1 MSAEKNSPELEQI
14 SRIELNGRAM
24 DVFEKEMELPCDPQ
38 KEKVC
43 EQHIADG
50 LANEL
55 YSDFWMQECD
65 FPREGDDPRII
76 IQFTCKGISAIRKRC
91 RLTLTQYDPNG
102 KVLNK
107 GKITD

>member
-1 MSAEKNSPELEQI
+1 MSAETSEPELEQI

-24 DVFEKEMELPCDPQ
+24 DVFEKEMELPSGPK
-38 KEKVC
+38 KEQIC
-43 EQHIADG
+43 EQHISQG
-50 LANEL
+50 LASEL
-55 YSDFWMQECD
+55 YSDFWMQGCD

-76 IQFTCKGISAIRKRC
+76 IQFTCKGVSALRKRC

-107 GKITD
+107 GRIE